1 MNREHTN
8 LNPGWRIYPFFMDS
22 KIHWALKNVWVL
34 IEISVKWQKKKL
46 LPPLFI
52 FIPHVLR
59 LIDSHFQFKKFIFLI
74 KYSHHAHQ
82 VAAIEKWKLIRE
94 VEMCESTIFML
105 CVNIGSSTDPSSHHF
120 IHFLY
125 LNCLQINVYLKQ
137 RNSILVFALNIRNFI
152 FLPSL
157 TSLELAFDIITS
169 QEEKKNN
176 RNKRGLEKGT
186 RAYRRW
192 N

>member
-1 MNREHTN
+1 MSADWNFCE
-8 LNPGWRIYPFFMDS
+8 
-22 KIHWALKNVWVL
+22 
-34 IEISVKWQKKKL
+34 VKEKSFD
-46 LPPLFI
+46 PPQFI
-52 FIPHVLR
+52 LIPHVLR

-105 CVNIGSSTDPSSHHF
+105 CVNIGSSTYSVASF
-120 IHFLY
+120 YIFFYY

-137 RNSILVFALNIRNFI
+137 RNSILVFALNIRNLF

-169 QEEKKNN
+169 QKEKNN
-176 RNKRGLEKGT
+176 RNKRGLEK
-186 RAYRRW
+186 R
-192 N
+192 NESL